1 MAGLETILNEV
12 LDESRDKAQ
21 GILDAAKKK
30 ASEEISRVKNELN
43 EKEKTDMQA
52 AQEAAKDILERST
65 SAAQRKGRQI
75 ILEKKQKLIEA
86 AIDAAYQALLQ
97 MDDETYE
104 QFVLRRLAAY
114 PENLSGILHF
124 VPRDGEIVSKNLKKE
139 LKKQH
144 PGFLIDEEPLSADGG
159 FLLSL
164 GQIEVDMTFR
174 SLLDENME
182 LLRDE
187 ANRLLFGQEA
197 AR

>member
-52 AQEAAKDILERST
+52 AQEAAKNILERST

-124 VPRDGEIVSKNLKKE
+124 VPK
-139 LKKQH
+139 
-144 PGFLIDEEPLSADGG
+144 LSAR
-159 FLLSL
+159 
-164 GQIEVDMTFR
+164 I
-174 SLLDENME
+174 
-182 LLRDE
+182 
-187 ANRLLFGQEA
+187 
-197 AR
+197 